1 MSRVCMDKREIDKGG
16 SGAFPATARPTTAV
30 GVRTVRPE
38 AQVGSWTRS
47 RNKGEGEGG
56 GPV

>member
-38 AQVGSWTRS
+38 AQVGS
-47 RNKGEGEGG
+47 
-56 GPV
+56 